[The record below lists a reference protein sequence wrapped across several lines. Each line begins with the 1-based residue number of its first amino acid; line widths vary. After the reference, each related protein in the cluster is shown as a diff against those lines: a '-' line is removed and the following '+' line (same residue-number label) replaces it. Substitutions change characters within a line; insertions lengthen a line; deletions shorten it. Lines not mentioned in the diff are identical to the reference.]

1 MFNLLKKIKS
11 ALSGSQQGQIITEYA
26 IMMAMFA
33 GVAIVLLVMTYY
45 FSEYGWRV
53 INLVSIDYP

>member
-1 MFNLLKKIKS
+1 MFDLLKKLKA
-11 ALSGSQQGQIITEYA
+11 ALPGQRGQIITEYA

-33 GVAIVLLVMTYY
+33 VVALALLIMTYY

>member
-1 MFNLLKKIKS
+1 MFDLLKKLKT
-11 ALSGSQQGQIITEYA
+11 ALPGCQRGQIITEYA

-33 GVAIVLLVMTYY
+33 MVAIALLVMTYY

-53 INLVSIDYP
+53 IKLVSIDYP

>member
-1 MFNLLKKIKS
+1 MFNLLKKLKS
-11 ALSGSQQGQIITEYA
+11 VLSGNQQGQVITEYV

-33 GVAIVLLVMTYY
+33 GVAIALLVLTYY

>member
-1 MFNLLKKIKS
+1 MFDLLKKLKA
-11 ALSGSQQGQIITEYA
+11 ALSGQRGQIITEYA

-33 GVAIVLLVMTYY
+33 VVALALLIMTYY